1 LQKGAFYDTILMIEP
16 GWNRQLSRGGVCM
29 RFVCALAGA
38 VALLVGVLLAQSD
51 ADYQGWM
58 KTVAATN
65 GSLQKNLAA
74 KDAAAVSADATKL
87 QDTFKQVGAF
97 WQQRG
102 AADAVNLAKQAQ
114 DAAASVSKAA
124 ASGNLDQAAAD
135 AKNIAAT
142 CGQCHM
148 AHREKGD
155 SGFKIK

>member
-1 LQKGAFYDTILMIEP
+1 
-16 GWNRQLSRGGVCM
+16 M

-58 KTVAATN
+58 KTVNATN
-65 GSLQKNLAA
+65 QSMKKNLAA

-87 QDTFKQVGAF
+87 SDTFKEVEGF
-97 WQQRG
+97 WEKRG
-102 AADAVNLAKQAQ
+102 ASDAVNLAKQAQ
-114 DAAASVSKAA
+114 TAAASVSRDAA
-124 ASGNLDQAAAD
+124 AGNLDQAATD
-135 AKNIAAT
+135 ANGITAT
-142 CGQCHM
+142 CGPCHM